1 MRPLEAGGTAWYVI
15 LLEGQDERRWFP
27 ETLLTDFTAESG
39 GVVPAEVE
47 KGAKLAHYLIP
58 LSHRGRVA
66 EFIRI
71 RRLQET
77 TKISQ
82 KASNISCIF
91 FLHFMYKKPQNRLE
105 WINVFGAIQ
114 FF

>member
-27 ETLLTDFTAESG
+27 ETLLADFTAAETG
-39 GVVPAEVE
+39 GPVPAAEVE
-47 KGAKLAHYLIP
+47 KGAKLARSLLP

-77 TKISQ
+77 SKISQ
-82 KASNISCIF
+82 QASNVASTGTL
-91 FLHFMYKKPQNRLE
+91 FLHFMYKNSHNRSE
-105 WINVFGAIQ
+105 
-114 FF
+114 

>member
-15 LLEGQDERRWFP
+15 LLEGRDERRWFP
-27 ETLLTDFTAESG
+27 ETLLTDFTAAESG
-39 GVVPAEVE
+39 GPVPAAEVE
-47 KGAKLAHYLIP
+47 KGARLARSLLS

-77 TKISQ
+77 SKMSQ
-82 KASNISCIF
+82 QASNVLSFYILCARTLITG
-91 FLHFMYKKPQNRLE
+91 QNR
-105 WINVFGAIQ
+105 
-114 FF
+114 

>member
-15 LLEGQDERRWFP
+15 LLEGRDERRWFP
-27 ETLLTDFTAESG
+27 ETLLSDFTAAESG
-39 GVVPAEVE
+39 GPVAAAEVE
-47 KGAKLAHYLIP
+47 KGARLARSLLP

-77 TKISQ
+77 SKIPQ
-82 KASNISCIF
+82 QASNVPSFYILCARTLI
-91 FLHFMYKKPQNRLE
+91 R
-105 WINVFGAIQ
+105 
-114 FF
+114 